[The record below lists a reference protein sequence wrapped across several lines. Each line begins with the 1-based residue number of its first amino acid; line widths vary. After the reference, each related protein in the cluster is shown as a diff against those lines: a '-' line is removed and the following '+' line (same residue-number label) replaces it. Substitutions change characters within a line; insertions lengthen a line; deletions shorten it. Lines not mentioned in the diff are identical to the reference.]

1 MNTTPDNT
9 APKFQTTGG
18 QSARTDAHEPAVPR
32 TPVLQPLTGVR
43 VADFSSNMAGPYAA
57 MILAQLGADV
67 VKIEPPQGDDARA
80 WPPFVDGMSLTHR
93 HMGAGKRGMVIDLK
107 QAEGV
112 AVALALIRRSQVV
125 LQSMRPGVAERIGI
139 GQVAARGANPDVLY
153 YDLNAFGS
161 GETGRAM
168 PGYDPLVQAFS
179 GIMQMTGH
187 DGTPPTRCAPSL
199 IDLGTGQWIAMG
211 VLAALL
217 ARSKGQAVAC
227 METALVDTAF
237 SVVPYQAAAA
247 RISGQRPPRA
257 GSGNPIAAPYQCY
270 RTRDAD
276 ILIAAPSQRLWEA
289 VVRVLEAPALAQDER
304 FASVGLRSHNLKAL
318 EAALNQILVRHD
330 AALWIERFTGA
341 GVPVT
346 RVSGL
351 EEAVAGDIA
360 RERGTFI
367 DSDGVPL
374 VRLPWL
380 VDGAPLAWARRA
392 PQLGEHSLDI
402 LAELGYG
409 DSHAAA
415 LVHSGAVGILN
426 NVPRRES

>member
-1 MNTTPDNT
+1 MTNM
-9 APKFQTTGG
+9 K
-18 QSARTDAHEPAVPR
+18 
-32 TPVLQPLTGVR
+32 PLTGVR
-43 VADFSSNMAGPYAA
+43 VADFSSNMAGPYGA

-67 VKIEPPQGDDARA
+67 VKVEPPQGDDARA
-80 WPPFVDGMSLTHR
+80 WPPFVDGTSLTHR

-107 QAEGV
+107 QSAGV
-112 AVALALIRRSQVV
+112 DVALALIARSQVV

-139 GQVAARGANPDVLY
+139 GQAAARKVNPDVLY

-161 GETGRAM
+161 GETGRPM

-187 DGTPPTRCAPSL
+187 EGSPPTRCAPSL
-199 IDLGTGQWIAMG
+199 IDLGTGQWIALG

-217 ARSKGQAVAC
+217 ARGKGQPVGSL
-227 METALVDTAF
+227 ETALLDTAF

-247 RISGQRPPRA
+247 KISGQRPLRA

-270 RTRDAD
+270 RARDAD

-289 VVRVLEAPALAQDER
+289 VVQVLEAPGLAGDER
-304 FASVGLRSHNLKAL
+304 FATVSLRSQNLRAL
-318 EAALNQILVRHD
+318 ETALNEILVLRD
-330 AALWIERFTGA
+330 ADSWISRFTHA

-351 EEAVAGDIA
+351 EEAVASDIA
-360 RERGTFI
+360 QERGSFI
-367 DSDGVPL
+367 ESDGVPL

-380 VDGAPLAWARRA
+380 IDGEPVVWVRRA
-392 PQLGEHSLDI
+392 PRLGEHSLEI

-409 DSHAAA
+409 EDRVTE
-415 LVHSGAVGILN
+415 LIRCGAVRSGPLSSSHDAR
-426 NVPRRES
+426 VPA